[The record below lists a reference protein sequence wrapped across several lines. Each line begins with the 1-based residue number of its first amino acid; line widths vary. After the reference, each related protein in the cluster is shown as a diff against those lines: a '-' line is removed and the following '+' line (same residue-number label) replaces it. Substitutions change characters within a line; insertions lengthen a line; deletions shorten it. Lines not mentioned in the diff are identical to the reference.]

1 MAKVTVGKKR
11 VMHIIC
17 LRPVCPKS
25 KKYFAYLDQFVHQLR
40 AYPGSKFVVANTLAE
55 WKKLELP
62 VNEIN
67 FSQDFGQK
75 VV

>member
-1 MAKVTVGKKR
+1 MKKVTVDKER

-25 KKYFAYLDQFVHQLR
+25 KKIFCILDQFVHQLR
-40 AYPGSKFVVANTLAE
+40 AYPGSKFVVANTLAK
-55 WKKLELP
+55 WKKLEP
-62 VNEIN
+62 NEIN
-67 FSQDFGQK
+67 LSQDFGQK